1 MCVCVCIY
9 LCVYTYVY
17 THTSLCTTGVV
28 QPIPLGVTFS
38 KALSNQSSKLES
50 LFSLKRCKRDV
61 RALSFETA
69 FENVTP
75 TGIGSMMHDDS
86 KRWRCVCVCVCVYI
100 CMCMYIHI
108 YTHIIM
114 HKRLNMMRDDS
125 KRWRCVCVCVCVNV
139 CMCIYICI
147 HTYTHHYAQA
157 AKYDAR

>member
-1 MCVCVCIY
+1 VCVCVCIY

-86 KRWRCVCVCVCVYI
+86 KRWRCVCVCVCVY
-100 CMCMYIHI
+100 MYVYVHTYIH
-108 YTHIIM
+108 TH
-114 HKRLNMMRDDS
+114 HYAQEAKYDARRLEEMEV
-125 KRWRCVCVCVCVNV
+125 CVCVCVCK
-139 CMCIYICI
+139 CMYVYIHMYTYI
-147 HTYTHHYAQA
+147 HTSLCTSSEV
-157 AKYDAR
+157 